1 MVRVYRMFKIE
12 NMTSDDLAGSG
23 HEFTGRTETNHG
35 RKRSKWS
42 SVREM
47 TDVTI
52 FSVTPMLK
60 NRRYHI
66 RGITVNNFIN
76 TQ

>member
-1 MVRVYRMFKIE
+1 MSLQEELRQIMGEKGA
-12 NMTSDDLAGSG
+12 NG
-23 HEFTGRTETNHG
+23 
-35 RKRSKWS
+35 S

-60 NRRYHI
+60 NRRYHF
-66 RGITVNNFIN
+66 RGVTVNNFIN

>member
-1 MVRVYRMFKIE
+1 MFKIE
-12 NMTSDDLAGSG
+12 NMTSLSRL
-23 HEFTGRTETNHG
+23 RTMSLQEELRQIRG
-35 RKRSKWS
+35 KRSERS
-42 SVREM
+42 SAREM

-52 FSVTPMLK
+52 FSVTPKLK
-60 NRRYHI
+60 NRRYHF